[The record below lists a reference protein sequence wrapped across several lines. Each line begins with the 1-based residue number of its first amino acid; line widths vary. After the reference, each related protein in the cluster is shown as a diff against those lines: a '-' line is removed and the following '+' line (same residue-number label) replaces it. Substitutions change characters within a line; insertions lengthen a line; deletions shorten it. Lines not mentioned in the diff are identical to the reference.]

1 MQLGEVLIEL
11 GLIDQAGL
19 DSALRKQSEVTE
31 EAPKK
36 GMLEK
41 MTTKAGAIAAVMG
54 ILGITSIGSVA
65 AKLGVPTIEEISG
78 VVYAQCG
85 EGLETRLKDEWQGKL
100 DVCISSKKDIE
111 IEKLTCE
118 LKDKE

>member
-1 MQLGEVLIEL
+1 MQLGEVLIDL
-11 GLIDQAGL
+11 GLIDQADL
-19 DSALRKQSEVTE
+19 DSALQKQSEATD
-31 EAPKK
+31 AKPKPLTK
-36 GMLEK
+36 KVMD
-41 MTTKAGAIAAVMG
+41 KAGYIAAVMG

-100 DVCISSKKDIE
+100 DICISSKKDIE